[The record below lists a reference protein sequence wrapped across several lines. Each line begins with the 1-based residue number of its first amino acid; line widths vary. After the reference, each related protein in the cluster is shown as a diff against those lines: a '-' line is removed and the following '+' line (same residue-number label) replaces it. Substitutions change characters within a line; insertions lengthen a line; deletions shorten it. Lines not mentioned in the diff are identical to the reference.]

1 MTFEESMKE
10 LLESCPGARG
20 AAIVDPDGI
29 PVVVSPEDGSLE
41 VLGAELATILHDLAV
56 AARELQHGQLE
67 QCSVFAED
75 AVIIL
80 TTIAAG
86 YFLVLVLGREGLAGK
101 GRFLSRL
108 VRTRLYS
115 EFI

>member
-1 MTFEESMKE
+1 MNFEQPIQQ
-10 LLESCPGARG
+10 LLEDCPGARG

-29 PVVVSPEDGSLE
+29 PVVVSPDDATLE
-41 VLGAELATILHDLAV
+41 TLGAELATIVRDLVDAG
-56 AARELQHGQLE
+56 REFHHGDLE
-67 QCSVFAED
+67 QLAVFAED

-86 YFLVLVLGREGLAGK
+86 YFLVLVLSRDGLTGK

>member
-80 TTIAAG
+80 TTITAG

-108 VRTRLYS
+108 VRSRLYS

>member
-1 MTFEESMKE
+1 VSFEESMKE
-10 LLESCPGARG
+10 LLESCPEARG
-20 AAIVDPDGI
+20 AAVVDPDGI

-41 VLGAELATILHDLAV
+41 VLGAELATILHDLAE
-56 AARELQHGQLE
+56 AARELRHGQLE

-86 YFLVLVLGREGLAGK
+86 YFLVLVISRDGSAGK
-101 GRFLSRL
+101 GRFLSRIA
-108 VRTRLYS
+108 RARLYS

>member
-1 MTFEESMKE
+1 MKFDDSIQH

-29 PVVVSPEDGSLE
+29 PVVVSPKDDSLE
-41 VLGAELATILHDLAV
+41 VLGAELAAILRDLAE
-56 AARELQHGQLE
+56 AAREFQHGKLE
-67 QCSVFAED
+67 QFVVFAED

-86 YFLVLVLGREGLAGK
+86 YFLVLVLGRDGLAGK
-101 GRFLSRL
+101 ARFLSRL
-108 VRTRLYS
+108 AQARLYS

>member
-1 MTFEESMKE
+1 MSFEESMKE

-29 PVVVSPEDGSLE
+29 PVVVSPDDGSLE
-41 VLGAELATILHDLAV
+41 TLGAELATILHDLAE

-86 YFLVLVLGREGLAGK
+86 YFLILVVDRDGLAGK
-101 GRFLSRL
+101 GRFRSR
-108 VRTRLYS
+108 VARARLYS

>member
-1 MTFEESMKE
+1 MNFEQPIEQ
-10 LLESCPGARG
+10 LLKDCPGARG

-29 PVVVSPEDGSLE
+29 PVVVSPQDTTLE
-41 VLGAELATILHDLAV
+41 TLGAELATIVRDLAE
-56 AARELQHGQLE
+56 AAREFRHGDLQQLA
-67 QCSVFAED
+67 VFAED

-80 TTIAAG
+80 TTITAG
-86 YFLVLVLGREGLAGK
+86 YFLVLVLGRGGLTGK

>member
-41 VLGAELATILHDLAV
+41 VLGAELARILRDLAE

-75 AVIIL
+75 AIIIL

-86 YFLVLVLGREGLAGK
+86 YFLVLVISRDGLAGK

-108 VRTRLYS
+108 TRARLCS

>member
-1 MTFEESMKE
+1 MNFEEPIQQ
-10 LLESCPGARG
+10 LLENCPGARG

-29 PVVVSPEDGSLE
+29 PVVVTPHDAPLE
-41 VLGAELATILHDLAV
+41 TLGAELATIVRDLAE
-56 AARELQHGQLE
+56 ATREFRHGDLQQLA
-67 QCSVFAED
+67 VFAED

-80 TTIAAG
+80 TTIATG
-86 YFLVLVLGREGLAGK
+86 YFLILVMSRGGLTGK

-108 VRTRLYS
+108 VRARLHS

>member
-1 MTFEESMKE
+1 MSFEESMKV

-29 PVVVSPEDGSLE
+29 PVVVNPEDGSLE
-41 VLGAELATILHDLAV
+41 VLGAELATILHDLAE
-56 AARELQHGQLE
+56 AARELKHGQLE

-86 YFLVLVLGREGLAGK
+86 YFLVLVINRDGFAGK
-101 GRFLSRL
+101 GRFLSRIT
-108 VRTRLYS
+108 RSRLYS

>member
-1 MTFEESMKE
+1 MNFDEPIQD
-10 LLESCPGARG
+10 LLARCPGARG

-29 PVVVSPEDGSLE
+29 PVVVSPRGGTLE
-41 VLGAELATILHDLAV
+41 TLGAELAGVLRDLGEASRELEHGALEQLAV
-56 AARELQHGQLE
+56 Y
-67 QCSVFAED
+67 AED

-86 YFLVLVLGREGLAGK
+86 YFLVLVLARDGLAGK
-101 GRFLSRL
+101 ARLASRL
-108 VRTRLYS
+108 ARARLYS

>member
-1 MTFEESMKE
+1 VSFEESIKE

-29 PVVVSPEDGSLE
+29 PVAVSPEDGSLE
-41 VLGAELATILHDLAV
+41 VLGAEIATVLHDLV
-56 AARELQHGQLE
+56 EAARELKHGQLE
-67 QCSVFAED
+67 QCSVFAEN
-75 AVIIL
+75 AIIIL

-86 YFLVLVLGREGLAGK
+86 YFLVLVLGRNGSAGR
-101 GRFLSRL
+101 GRFKSR
-108 VRTRLYS
+108 VARARLYS

>member
-1 MTFEESMKE
+1 MSFEESMKE

-41 VLGAELATILHDLAV
+41 ILGAELATILHDLAE

-75 AVIIL
+75 AIIVL

-86 YFLVLVLGREGLAGK
+86 YFLVLVVSRDGLAGK

-108 VRTRLYS
+108 LRARLYS

>member
-1 MTFEESMKE
+1 MNFDDSIQQ

-29 PVVVSPEDGSLE
+29 PVVVSTRESSLE
-41 VLGAELATILHDLAV
+41 ILGAELATILRDLAE
-56 AARELQHGQLE
+56 AAREFQHGKLE
-67 QCSVFAED
+67 QFAVFAED

-86 YFLVLVLGREGLAGK
+86 YFLVLVLGRDGLTGK
-101 GRFLSRL
+101 ARFMSRL
-108 VRTRLYS
+108 AQNRLYS

>member
-1 MTFEESMKE
+1 MTFEESMTE

-41 VLGAELATILHDLAV
+41 VLGAEFATILHDLAE

-86 YFLVLVLGREGLAGK
+86 YFLVLVVSRDGLVGK
-101 GRFLSRL
+101 GRYLSRL
-108 VRTRLYS
+108 ARVRLYS

>member
-1 MTFEESMKE
+1 MNFDESMQNLIE
-10 LLESCPGARG
+10 NCPGALG

-29 PVVVSPEDGSLE
+29 PVVVTPRDGSLE
-41 VLGAELATILHDLAV
+41 TIGAELAAILRDLVEAS
-56 AARELQHGQLE
+56 REFRHGRLE

-75 AVIIL
+75 AIIIL

-86 YFLVLVLGREGLAGK
+86 YFLVLVLARDGLTGK

-108 VRTRLYS
+108 TRTRLYS

>member
-1 MTFEESMKE
+1 MTFEESMNE

-86 YFLVLVLGREGLAGK
+86 YFLVLVVGREGLAGK

-108 VRTRLYS
+108 VRARLYS